1 MAGQMPAPGLEQ
13 DESEASN
20 VTTLAAKGMWW
31 VRPDLNWGQGAP
43 SRTKLKQTADL
54 VRRAQREARIGPSTT
69 ADSIL
74 ERVALGLEG
83 RLEADEI
90 TSMAMHGQP
99 SAEPR
104 PSVAELW
111 SANDG
116 WVRTPPVGSILP
128 VQQKQRTALRPNLG
142 RARPDVGHERPDLG
156 QTVGRWC

>member
-1 MAGQMPAPGLEQ
+1 MNEQEWVLPGE
-13 DESEASN
+13 
-20 VTTLAAKGMWW
+20 
-31 VRPDLNWGQGAP
+31 P
-43 SRTKLKQTADL
+43 
-54 VRRAQREARIGPSTT
+54 
-69 ADSIL
+69 IL

-116 WVRTPPVGSILP
+116 WVRTPPVGSILTG
-128 VQQKQRTALRPNLG
+128 QQKQRAALRPNLG

-156 QTVGRWC
+156 QTVRRWC